1 MNSRFWN
8 RWNLWL
14 VTASCL
20 TTHLFA
26 ADPATSSAAENLLK
40 LDRPLVIG
48 HRGYPSLA
56 PENTLPAFH
65 FSAVAGADL
74 VELDYHHSKEGT
86 PIVIHDYDVDRT
98 TNGDD
103 LWQAKKVRV
112 ETKSAE
118 ELRKL
123 DAGAWYN
130 PPYAGLKLPLLTEAI
145 ATIQS
150 NSVTL
155 IERKAGDA
163 ATCVKLLQQSNLINQ
178 VVVQAFDWNYLKD
191 FHKLE
196 PKQILGALGPSST
209 YEGRKLTDEEKVLN
223 RYWVDEVKKTG
234 AQLVVWSRKITK
246 ESVDYAHAQ
255 GLKVWVYTINDVP
268 TAQQLLD
275 LDIDGII
282 TDNTSLIWRA
292 MALRSASKK

>member
-1 MNSRFWN
+1 MV
-8 RWNLWL
+8 NLL
-14 VTASCL
+14 PAL
-20 TTHLFA
+20 LFA
-26 ADPATSSAAENLLK
+26 ADAPPIARAEALLK

-65 FSAVAGADL
+65 FAAIAGADL
-74 VELDYHHSKEGT
+74 VELDYHHSQDGT
-86 PIVIHDYDVDRT
+86 PIVIHDYEVDRT
-98 TNGDD
+98 TNGDE
-103 LWQAKKVRV
+103 LWQAKKIRV
-112 ETKSAE
+112 DAKSTD
-118 ELRKL
+118 ELLKL

-130 PPYAGLKLPLLTEAI
+130 PPYPGLKLPLLTEAI

-196 PKQILGALGPSST
+196 PKQILGALGPAST
-209 YEGRKLTDEEKVLN
+209 YEGRKLTDDEKTLSN
-223 RYWVDEVKKTG
+223 YWVDEVKKTG
-234 AQLVVWSRKITK
+234 AQLVVWNRKVTQ
-246 ESVDYAHAQ
+246 ESIAYAHAQ
-255 GLKVWVYTINDVP
+255 GLKGWVYTINDVP

-275 LDIDGII
+275 LGIDGII

-292 MALRSASKK
+292 MALRASAK